1 MSCWVFIKI
10 TGKFIRY
17 IIFSPMNDSNVK
29 DHSFYYQEQVEYFSN
44 GNTKPIQ
51 NRVNTLLKLYNLF
64 KENESNIYSALNK
77 DLGKSNFES
86 YATEL
91 GIVLNEIKYHI
102 RNIKSWSS
110 PTHSANPITN
120 FPATSYTV
128 YEPLGNVLI
137 IAPWNYP
144 FQLLMTPLIG
154 AISAGNTAILKPSE
168 ISSNSSKLVKDIINN
183 NFDPGLIK
191 VVEGDKYITQDL
203 LTFNFNHIFFTG
215 STEVGK
221 IIYKSAAEKMI
232 PVTLELGGKSPCI
245 VDSKINLQ
253 LAAKR
258 IIWGKLINAGQTCI
272 APDYIL
278 VNKEVKSKLINELIL
293 AIINFYGNDASL
305 SKDYPRIINESN
317 VLRLSNLTD
326 NTKIVY
332 GGKYNTEECYF
343 EPTLI
348 DNVDINSPIMSQEI
362 FGPILP
368 IITYDTLDQAID
380 IVKSKEKPLA
390 LYFFSNCKQNQNRIL
405 NEISCGGVTINDTIV
420 HFVSNKL
427 PFGGIGN
434 SGIGKY
440 HGKYSFLTF
449 SNQKP
454 VVRKKTWLDIP
465 IRYAPFK
472 SKLKIVKMLLG

>member
-1 MSCWVFIKI
+1 MV
-10 TGKFIRY
+10 
-17 IIFSPMNDSNVK
+17 NSNLKEHKV
-29 DHSFYYQEQVEYFSN
+29 YYQQQVEYFRD
-44 GNTKPIQ
+44 GKTKPIQ
-51 NRVNTLLKLYNLF
+51 NRINTLRKLYNLF
-64 KENESNIYSALNK
+64 KENESLIHSALNK
-77 DLGKSNFES
+77 DLGKSKFES

-91 GIVLNEIKYHI
+91 GIVLDEIKYHI
-102 RNIKSWSS
+102 RNITSWSS
-110 PTHSANPITN
+110 PTRSANPITN
-120 FPATSYTV
+120 FPATSYTT
-128 YEPLGNVLI
+128 YEPLGNVFI

-144 FQLLMTPLIG
+144 FQLLITPLIG

-168 ISSNSSKLVKDIINN
+168 ISSNTSMVIKDIINN

-191 VVEGDKYITQDL
+191 VFEGDKYITQDL
-203 LTFNFNHIFFTG
+203 LKFNFNHIFFTG
-215 STEVGK
+215 NTEVGK
-221 IIYKSAAEKMI
+221 IIYKSAADKMI

-245 VDSKINLQ
+245 VDSKINLK

-278 VNKEVKSKLINELIL
+278 VNKEVKDKLISELKL

-317 VLRLSNLTD
+317 VIRLSTLID
-326 NTKIVY
+326 NTKILY
-332 GGKYNTEECYF
+332 GGKYNVKNCYF

-348 DNVDINSPIMSQEI
+348 DNVSINSPIMSQEI

-368 IITYDTLDQAID
+368 IMTYDNIDEAID
-380 IVKSKEKPLA
+380 IVQSKEKPLA
-390 LYFFSNCKQNQNRIL
+390 LYFFSNCKQKQNRIL
-405 NEISCGGVTINDTIV
+405 NEVSCGGVTINDTIM
-420 HFVSNKL
+420 HFANNKL

-454 VVRKKTWLDIP
+454 VVRKKTWIDIP

-472 SKLKIVKMLLG
+472 NKLKIVKMLLG

>member
-1 MSCWVFIKI
+1 MV
-10 TGKFIRY
+10 
-17 IIFSPMNDSNVK
+17 NSNLKEHKV
-29 DHSFYYQEQVEYFSN
+29 YYQQQVEYFRD
-44 GNTKPIQ
+44 GKTKPIQ
-51 NRVNTLLKLYNLF
+51 NRINTLRKLYNLF
-64 KENESNIYSALNK
+64 KENESLIHSALNK
-77 DLGKSNFES
+77 DLGKSKFES

-91 GIVLNEIKYHI
+91 GIVLDEIKYHI
-102 RNIKSWSS
+102 RNITSWSS
-110 PTHSANPITN
+110 PTRSANPITN
-120 FPATSYTV
+120 FPATSYTT
-128 YEPLGNVLI
+128 YEPLGNVFI

-144 FQLLMTPLIG
+144 FQLLITPLIG

-168 ISSNSSKLVKDIINN
+168 ISSNTSMVIKDIINN

-191 VVEGDKYITQDL
+191 VFEGDKYITQDL
-203 LTFNFNHIFFTG
+203 LKFNFNHIFFTG
-215 STEVGK
+215 NTEVGK
-221 IIYKSAAEKMI
+221 VIYKSAADKMI

-245 VDSKINLQ
+245 VDSKINLK

-278 VNKEVKSKLINELIL
+278 VNKEVKDKLISELKL

-317 VLRLSNLTD
+317 VIRLSTLID
-326 NTKIVY
+326 NTKILY
-332 GGKYNTEECYF
+332 GGKYNVKDCYF

-348 DNVDINSPIMSQEI
+348 DNVSINSPIMSQEI

-368 IITYDTLDQAID
+368 IMTYDNIDEAID
-380 IVKSKEKPLA
+380 IVQSKEKPLA
-390 LYFFSNCKQNQNRIL
+390 LYFFSNCKQKQNRIL
-405 NEISCGGVTINDTIV
+405 NEVSCGGVTINDTIM
-420 HFVSNKL
+420 HFANNKL

-454 VVRKKTWLDIP
+454 VVRKKTWIDIP

-472 SKLKIVKMLLG
+472 NKLKIVKMLLG

>member
-1 MSCWVFIKI
+1 MV
-10 TGKFIRY
+10 
-17 IIFSPMNDSNVK
+17 NSNLKEHKV
-29 DHSFYYQEQVEYFSN
+29 YYQQQVEYFRD
-44 GNTKPIQ
+44 GKTKPIQ
-51 NRVNTLLKLYNLF
+51 NRINTLRKLYNLF
-64 KENESNIYSALNK
+64 KENESLIHSALNK
-77 DLGKSNFES
+77 DLGKSKFES

-91 GIVLNEIKYHI
+91 GIVLDEIKYHI
-102 RNIKSWSS
+102 RNITSWSS
-110 PTHSANPITN
+110 PTRSANPITN
-120 FPATSYTV
+120 FPATSYTT
-128 YEPLGNVLI
+128 YEPLGNVFI

-144 FQLLMTPLIG
+144 FQLLITPLIG

-168 ISSNSSKLVKDIINN
+168 ISSNTSMVIKDIINN

-191 VVEGDKYITQDL
+191 VFEGDKYITQDL
-203 LTFNFNHIFFTG
+203 LKFNFNHIFFTG
-215 STEVGK
+215 NTEVGK
-221 IIYKSAAEKMI
+221 IIYKSAADKMI

-245 VDSKINLQ
+245 VDSKINLK

-278 VNKEVKSKLINELIL
+278 VNKEVKDKLISELKL
-293 AIINFYGNDASL
+293 AIISFYGNDASL

-317 VLRLSNLTD
+317 VIRLSTLID
-326 NTKIVY
+326 NTKILY
-332 GGKYNTEECYF
+332 GGKYNVKNCYF

-348 DNVDINSPIMSQEI
+348 DNVSINSPIMSQEI

-368 IITYDTLDQAID
+368 IMTYDNIDEAID
-380 IVKSKEKPLA
+380 IVQSKEKPLA
-390 LYFFSNCKQNQNRIL
+390 LYFFSNCKQKQNRIL
-405 NEISCGGVTINDTIV
+405 NEVSCGGVTINDTIM
-420 HFVSNKL
+420 HFANNKL

-454 VVRKKTWLDIP
+454 VVRKKTWIDIP

-472 SKLKIVKMLLG
+472 NKLKIVKMLLG

>member
-1 MSCWVFIKI
+1 MV
-10 TGKFIRY
+10 
-17 IIFSPMNDSNVK
+17 NSNLKEHKV
-29 DHSFYYQEQVEYFSN
+29 YYQQQVEYFRD
-44 GNTKPIQ
+44 GKTKPIQ
-51 NRVNTLLKLYNLF
+51 NRINTLRKLYNLF
-64 KENESNIYSALNK
+64 KENESLIHSALNK
-77 DLGKSNFES
+77 DLGKSKFES

-91 GIVLNEIKYHI
+91 GIVLDEIKYHI
-102 RNIKSWSS
+102 RNITSWSS
-110 PTHSANPITN
+110 PTRSANPITN
-120 FPATSYTV
+120 FPATSYTT
-128 YEPLGNVLI
+128 YEPLGNVFI

-144 FQLLMTPLIG
+144 FQLLITPLIG

-168 ISSNSSKLVKDIINN
+168 ISSNTSMVIKDIINN

-191 VVEGDKYITQDL
+191 VFEGDKYITQDL
-203 LTFNFNHIFFTG
+203 LKFNFNHIFFTG
-215 STEVGK
+215 NTEVGK
-221 IIYKSAAEKMI
+221 IIYKSAADKMI

-245 VDSKINLQ
+245 VDSKINLK

-278 VNKEVKSKLINELIL
+278 VNKEVKDKLISELKL
-293 AIINFYGNDASL
+293 AIINFYGNDVSL

-317 VLRLSNLTD
+317 VIRLSTLID
-326 NTKIVY
+326 NTKILY
-332 GGKYNTEECYF
+332 GGKYNVKDCYF

-368 IITYDTLDQAID
+368 IMTYDNIDEAID
-380 IVKSKEKPLA
+380 IVQSKEKPLA
-390 LYFFSNCKQNQNRIL
+390 LYFFSNCKQKQNRIL
-405 NEISCGGVTINDTIV
+405 NEVSCGGVTINDTIM
-420 HFVSNKL
+420 HFANNKL

-454 VVRKKTWLDIP
+454 VVRKKTWIDIP

-472 SKLKIVKMLLG
+472 NKLKIVKMLLG

>member
-1 MSCWVFIKI
+1 MV
-10 TGKFIRY
+10 
-17 IIFSPMNDSNVK
+17 NSNLKEHKV
-29 DHSFYYQEQVEYFSN
+29 YYQQQVEYFRD
-44 GNTKPIQ
+44 GKTKPIQ
-51 NRVNTLLKLYNLF
+51 NRINTLRKLYNLF
-64 KENESNIYSALNK
+64 KENESLIHSALNK
-77 DLGKSNFES
+77 DLGKSKFES

-91 GIVLNEIKYHI
+91 GIVLDEIKYHI
-102 RNIKSWSS
+102 RNITSWSS
-110 PTHSANPITN
+110 PTRSANPITN
-120 FPATSYTV
+120 FPATSYTT
-128 YEPLGNVLI
+128 YEPLGNVFI

-144 FQLLMTPLIG
+144 FQLLITPLIG

-168 ISSNSSKLVKDIINN
+168 ISSNTSMVIKDIINN

-191 VVEGDKYITQDL
+191 VFEGDKYITQDL
-203 LTFNFNHIFFTG
+203 LKFNFNHIFFTG
-215 STEVGK
+215 NTEVGK
-221 IIYKSAAEKMI
+221 IIYKSAADKMI

-245 VDSKINLQ
+245 VDSKINLK

-278 VNKEVKSKLINELIL
+278 VNKEVKDKLISELKL

-317 VLRLSNLTD
+317 VIRLSTLID
-326 NTKIVY
+326 NTKILY
-332 GGKYNTEECYF
+332 GGKYNVKDCYF

-348 DNVDINSPIMSQEI
+348 DNVSINSPIMSQEI

-368 IITYDTLDQAID
+368 IMTYDNIDEAID
-380 IVKSKEKPLA
+380 IVQSKEKPLA
-390 LYFFSNCKQNQNRIL
+390 LYFFSNCKQKQNRIL
-405 NEISCGGVTINDTIV
+405 NEVSCGGVTINDTIM
-420 HFVSNKL
+420 HFANNKL

-454 VVRKKTWLDIP
+454 VVRKKTWIDIP

-472 SKLKIVKMLLG
+472 NKLKIVKMLLG

>member
-1 MSCWVFIKI
+1 MV
-10 TGKFIRY
+10 
-17 IIFSPMNDSNVK
+17 NSNLKEHKV
-29 DHSFYYQEQVEYFSN
+29 YYQQQVEYFRD
-44 GNTKPIQ
+44 GKTKPIQ
-51 NRVNTLLKLYNLF
+51 NRINTLRKLYNLF
-64 KENESNIYSALNK
+64 KENESLIHSALNK
-77 DLGKSNFES
+77 DLGKSKFES

-91 GIVLNEIKYHI
+91 GIVLDEIKYHI
-102 RNIKSWSS
+102 RNITSWSS
-110 PTHSANPITN
+110 PTRSANPITN
-120 FPATSYTV
+120 FPATSYTT
-128 YEPLGNVLI
+128 YEPLGNVFI

-144 FQLLMTPLIG
+144 FQLLITPLIG

-168 ISSNSSKLVKDIINN
+168 ISSNTSMVIKDIINN

-191 VVEGDKYITQDL
+191 VFEGDKYITQDL
-203 LTFNFNHIFFTG
+203 LKFNFNHIFFTG
-215 STEVGK
+215 NTEVGK
-221 IIYKSAAEKMI
+221 IIYKSAADKMI

-245 VDSKINLQ
+245 VDSKINLK

-278 VNKEVKSKLINELIL
+278 VNKEVKDKLISELKL
-293 AIINFYGNDASL
+293 AIINFYGNDVSL

-317 VLRLSNLTD
+317 VIRLSTLID
-326 NTKIVY
+326 NTKILY
-332 GGKYNTEECYF
+332 GGKYNVKDCYF

-348 DNVDINSPIMSQEI
+348 DNVSINSPIMSQEI

-368 IITYDTLDQAID
+368 IMTYDNIDEAID
-380 IVKSKEKPLA
+380 IVQSKEKPLA
-390 LYFFSNCKQNQNRIL
+390 LYFFSNCKQKQNRIL
-405 NEISCGGVTINDTIV
+405 NEVSGGGVTINDTIM
-420 HFVSNKL
+420 HFANNKL

-454 VVRKKTWLDIP
+454 VVRKKTWIDIP

-472 SKLKIVKMLLG
+472 NKLKIVKMLLG

>member
-1 MSCWVFIKI
+1 MV
-10 TGKFIRY
+10 
-17 IIFSPMNDSNVK
+17 NSNLKEHKV
-29 DHSFYYQEQVEYFSN
+29 YYQQQVEYFRD
-44 GNTKPIQ
+44 GKTKPIQ
-51 NRVNTLLKLYNLF
+51 NRINTLRKLYNLF
-64 KENESNIYSALNK
+64 KENESLIHSALNK
-77 DLGKSNFES
+77 DLGKSKFES

-91 GIVLNEIKYHI
+91 GIVLDEIKYHI
-102 RNIKSWSS
+102 RNITSWSS
-110 PTHSANPITN
+110 PTRSANPITN
-120 FPATSYTV
+120 FPATSYTT
-128 YEPLGNVLI
+128 YEPLGNVFI

-144 FQLLMTPLIG
+144 FQLLITPLIG

-168 ISSNSSKLVKDIINN
+168 ISSNTSMVIKDIINN

-191 VVEGDKYITQDL
+191 VFEGDKYITQDL
-203 LTFNFNHIFFTG
+203 LKFNFNHIFFTG
-215 STEVGK
+215 NTEVGK
-221 IIYKSAAEKMI
+221 IIYKSAADKMI

-245 VDSKINLQ
+245 VDSKINLK

-278 VNKEVKSKLINELIL
+278 VNKEVKDKLISELKL
-293 AIINFYGNDASL
+293 AIINFYGNDVSL

-317 VLRLSNLTD
+317 VIRLSTLID
-326 NTKIVY
+326 NTKILY
-332 GGKYNTEECYF
+332 GGKYNVKDCYF

-348 DNVDINSPIMSQEI
+348 DNVSINSPIMSQEI

-368 IITYDTLDQAID
+368 IMTYDNIDEAID
-380 IVKSKEKPLA
+380 IVQSKEKPLA
-390 LYFFSNCKQNQNRIL
+390 LYFFSNCKQKQNRIL
-405 NEISCGGVTINDTIV
+405 NEVSCGGVTINDTIM
-420 HFVSNKL
+420 HFANNKL

-454 VVRKKTWLDIP
+454 VVRKKTWIDIP

-472 SKLKIVKMLLG
+472 NKLKIVKMLLG

>member
-1 MSCWVFIKI
+1 MV
-10 TGKFIRY
+10 
-17 IIFSPMNDSNVK
+17 NSNLKEHKV
-29 DHSFYYQEQVEYFSN
+29 YYQQQVEYFRD
-44 GNTKPIQ
+44 GKTKPIQ
-51 NRVNTLLKLYNLF
+51 NRINTLRKLYNLF
-64 KENESNIYSALNK
+64 KENESLIHSALNK
-77 DLGKSNFES
+77 DLGKSKFES

-91 GIVLNEIKYHI
+91 GIVLDEIKYHI
-102 RNIKSWSS
+102 RNITSWSS
-110 PTHSANPITN
+110 PTRSANPITN
-120 FPATSYTV
+120 FPATSYTT
-128 YEPLGNVLI
+128 YEPFGNVFI

-144 FQLLMTPLIG
+144 FQLLITPLIG

-168 ISSNSSKLVKDIINN
+168 ISSNTSMVIKDIINN

-191 VVEGDKYITQDL
+191 VFEGDKYITQDL
-203 LTFNFNHIFFTG
+203 LKFNFNHIFFTG
-215 STEVGK
+215 NTEVGK
-221 IIYKSAAEKMI
+221 IIYKSAADKMI

-245 VDSKINLQ
+245 VDSKINLK

-278 VNKEVKSKLINELIL
+278 VNKEVKDKLISELKL
-293 AIINFYGNDASL
+293 AIINFYGNDVSL

-317 VLRLSNLTD
+317 VIRLSTLID
-326 NTKIVY
+326 NTKILY
-332 GGKYNTEECYF
+332 GGKYNVKDCYF

-348 DNVDINSPIMSQEI
+348 DNVSINSPIMSQEI

-368 IITYDTLDQAID
+368 IMTYDNIDEAID
-380 IVKSKEKPLA
+380 IVQSKEKPLA
-390 LYFFSNCKQNQNRIL
+390 LYFFSNCKQKQNRIL
-405 NEISCGGVTINDTIV
+405 NEVSCGGVTINDTIM
-420 HFVSNKL
+420 HFANNKL

-454 VVRKKTWLDIP
+454 VVRKKTWIDIP

-472 SKLKIVKMLLG
+472 NKLKIVKMLLG